1 MLALSEAEVQTNIY
15 NIYPTASNLSNNKE
29 NIMNNRSRNILRI
42 IFIALFI
49 AYLYF
54 ILPSGKE
61 VGERLNNNFL
71 KSQFEGVII
80 NKFID
85 KNEHSYPIII
95 IKTFEND
102 SIIKINLV
110 RESTNIF
117 DSLIISD
124 SIYKYKN
131 KSFLIRKR
139 NGQQSFIGPVIYK

>member
-1 MLALSEAEVQTNIY
+1 
-15 NIYPTASNLSNNKE
+15 
-29 NIMNNRSRNILRI
+29 MNNRIRNILRI

-61 VGERLNNNFL
+61 VRERLNNNFL
-71 KSQFEGVII
+71 ESQFEGVIV
-80 NKFID
+80 NKFIV
-85 KNEHSYPIII
+85 KNEHSYPIVI
-95 IKTFEND
+95 IKSFEND
-102 SIIKINLV
+102 SLIKINLV

-131 KSFLIRKR
+131 ESLLIRKR
-139 NGQQSFIGPVIYK
+139 NGLQSFIGPVIFK